1 MSPPQDHGPAGEP
14 ATALARLVP
23 LGPVEDLYTEV
34 VAANLQA
41 LMGLPT
47 DILPHRT
54 LFAEAFVEARRQ
66 YDAVRLVRRLDERLE
81 GAAPCLGL
89 TASDIGTPIL
99 TYVFGESQLGGRVAL
114 VSTYRLTGLGPGTTL
129 ERLVKVSLHEMGHV
143 LGLGHC
149 FEPVCLM
156 RSPRNIEQID
166 EAPSMFCETCRYEIA
181 RRVRQLER
189 LVQAACDTPETG
201 TPAPPQRRARRPRSG

>member
-1 MSPPQDHGPAGEP
+1 MNPPQDHEPAGEP
-14 ATALARLVP
+14 ASALAHLVP

-41 LMGLPT
+41 LLGLTT
-47 DILPHRT
+47 DILPHRP

-66 YDAVRLVRRLDERLE
+66 YDAVRLVGRLAEGIE
-81 GAAPCLGL
+81 GAGPCLGL

-114 VSTYRLTGLGPGTTL
+114 VSTYRLTGLGPDTTL
-129 ERLVKVSLHEMGHV
+129 ERLVKVSMHEMGHV

-166 EAPSMFCETCRYEIA
+166 EAPSAFCDTCRYEIT

-189 LVQAACDTPETG
+189 LVQGSCEAPATG
-201 TPAPPQRRARRPRSG
+201 ADAPPPRPARRPRSG